1 MSEHR
6 TSIHLSAVQLQS
18 LREDLQEQLEQRRR
32 HLDELREQERDSN
45 GGDGTWQEL
54 VASVAAAER
63 AVAELSHAFDRLAA
77 GTYGRCAHCEAAI
90 PFERLEI
97 RPLARTCIDCQRRHE
112 AA

>member
-1 MSEHR
+1 MTERPMS
-6 TSIHLSAVQLQS
+6 THLSSVQLQS
-18 LREDLQEQLEQRRR
+18 LSQDLQEQLEQRRR

-54 VASVAAAER
+54 VVSITAAER
-63 AVAELSHAFDRLAA
+63 VVAELSHAFDRLMA
-77 GTYGRCAHCEAAI
+77 GTYGRCTHCEVGI
-90 PFERLEI
+90 PFERLKI

>member
-1 MSEHR
+1 MS
-6 TSIHLSAVQLQS
+6 THLSSVQLQA
-18 LREDLQEQLEQRRR
+18 LREDLREQLEQRKR

-45 GGDGTWQEL
+45 GGEGTWQEL
-54 VASVAAAER
+54 VASAAAAER
-63 AVAELSHAFDRLAA
+63 AVAELSRAFDRLAA
-77 GTYGRCAHCEAAI
+77 GTYGRCTHCEAGI